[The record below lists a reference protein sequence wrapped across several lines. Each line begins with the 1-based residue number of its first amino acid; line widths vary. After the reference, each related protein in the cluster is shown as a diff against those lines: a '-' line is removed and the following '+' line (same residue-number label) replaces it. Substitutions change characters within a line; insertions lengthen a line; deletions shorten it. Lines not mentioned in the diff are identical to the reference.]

1 MWVLLMFHPTS
12 TLNKKDCML
21 YFVLRVLDIGF
32 RHWEIRRYF
41 THVSF
46 IVVQSEMTL
55 ATKRL
60 RKIGPVKRDAIF
72 CSFFL
77 RLLHW
82 ERPISTSRLII
93 RSWLIGVERRLLI
106 VGLRTV
112 CASSIFSSIIDP
124 KRDDI
129 IQDFVSYFVEC
140 WFSYERNMVFFSIKS
155 SSIVCSNN
163 DIISLKI

>member
-1 MWVLLMFHPTS
+1 MHV
-12 TLNKKDCML
+12 
-21 YFVLRVLDIGF
+21 VLRAKGVRYRISSL
-32 RHWEIRRYF
+32 WEIRRYF

-46 IVVQSEMTL
+46 IVVQSEVTL

-77 RLLHW
+77 WLLHW

-112 CASSIFSSIIDP
+112 CACDIQLNYWPKTWRHCSRFRFIF
-124 KRDDI
+124 R
-129 IQDFVSYFVEC
+129 
-140 WFSYERNMVFFSIKS
+140 WFSYGSNVVFFSIK
-155 SSIVCSNN
+155 VCSNN
-163 DIISLKI
+163 DIISLKM

>member
-1 MWVLLMFHPTS
+1 MGNSQIFYSRVFHS
-12 TLNKKDCML
+12 
-21 YFVLRVLDIGF
+21 
-32 RHWEIRRYF
+32 RRKS
-41 THVSF
+41 VRW
-46 IVVQSEMTL
+46 QL

-77 RLLHW
+77 WLLHW

-129 IQDFVSYFVEC
+129 VQDFVSYFVEC
-140 WFSYERNMVFFSIKS
+140 WFSYGSSLVFFSIKS
-155 SSIVCSNN
+155 SSIECAV
-163 DIISLKI
+163 IIILFL